1 MFFKQFRD
9 DLAVVFQRDPAAR
22 NFIEILMTYPGV
34 HAVLLHR
41 LAHRLWLLKL
51 KLIARMVSHLG
62 RLLTG
67 IEIHPG
73 AKIGQR
79 FFY

>member
-62 RLLTG
+62 RSNGDRHPISLL
-67 IEIHPG
+67 
-73 AKIGQR
+73 
-79 FFY
+79 